1 MFTSLKEFYKFRIYK
16 AYLRLLHEHILV
28 RRRYT
33 LGLENLSAQGERYF
47 IACNHQNTA
56 NDPLNIVFALPL
68 KLNVYALARANV
80 FSVHPLITRYL
91 HWIGLLPAYR
101 FGWEGGEGLEH
112 NFQTFDD
119 IAERVNAGF
128 PVIVFPEAGHTQ
140 GHYLDPFTTGLVRM
154 AFHAARANGF
164 TEDIKILPTAHH
176 YEDYVDMQTDFV
188 WRIGEPISLKP
199 YYEAY
204 QQHPNSVM
212 RNITR
217 ELRQRI
223 HAMMLDEGK
232 EDYEEKD
239 FLRRST
245 LNPSTLQAM
254 PLPQRMEAD
263 QRFIDALRSHPDYDE
278 IINNARQLRAR
289 EQALGIDEHTIA
301 AQPHWLSTLAWTVL
315 LILLL
320 PLYIVSLWPHG
331 LCYAFPP
338 MLMKTD
344 KMFKNSYRTILSLV
358 ILYPLTA
365 VLTFLVLG
373 AVWGWWWQAV
383 VWILL
388 WIPTGRFAW
397 WYHYRVRLVR
407 RAFNY
412 LRASRQE
419 LGEIAHLHTLIQS
432 RIHTP
437 HE

>member
-1 MFTSLKEFYKFRIYK
+1 MFSTLRQFYKFKIYK
-16 AYLRLLHEHILV
+16 AYLRLLHENILV
-28 RRRYT
+28 RHRYT
-33 LGLENLSAQGERYF
+33 FGLENLPTQGERYF

-112 NFQTFDD
+112 NFQTFND

-140 GHYLDPFTTGLVRM
+140 GHYLDPFTTGTVRM

-164 TEDIKILPTAHH
+164 TEDIKIVPTAHH
-176 YEDYVDMQTDFV
+176 YEDYFDVQTDFV

-199 YYEAY
+199 YYEAF

-212 RNITR
+212 RNITK
-217 ELRQRI
+217 ELRNRI
-223 HAMMLDEGK
+223 HAMMLDEGI
-232 EDYEEKD
+232 EDYTEKD
-239 FLRRST
+239 FLRCST
-245 LNPSTLQAM
+245 LNPSTLQPM

-263 QRFIDALRSHPDYDE
+263 QRFIDTLRNNPHYAE
-278 IINNARQLRAR
+278 IIDITKKLRER
-289 EQALGIDEHTIA
+289 EQTIGIDDLTFA
-301 AQPHWLSTLAWTVL
+301 AQPRWPATLTWTL
-315 LILLL
+315 LLLLLL

-331 LCYAFPP
+331 ICYAFPP
-338 MLMKTD
+338 TLMKTD
-344 KMFKNSYRTILSLV
+344 KMFTNSYRTILSLV
-358 ILYPLTA
+358 VLYPLTA
-365 VLTFLVLG
+365 ILTIVVMG
-373 AVWGWWWQAV
+373 VVWSWWWQALL
-383 VWILL
+383 WILL

-397 WYHYRVRLVR
+397 WYHYRVLLVR

-412 LRASRQE
+412 LRASRTE
-419 LGEIAHLHTLIQS
+419 KDTIEYLHSLIQS
-432 RIHTP
+432 RINTSN
-437 HE
+437 E